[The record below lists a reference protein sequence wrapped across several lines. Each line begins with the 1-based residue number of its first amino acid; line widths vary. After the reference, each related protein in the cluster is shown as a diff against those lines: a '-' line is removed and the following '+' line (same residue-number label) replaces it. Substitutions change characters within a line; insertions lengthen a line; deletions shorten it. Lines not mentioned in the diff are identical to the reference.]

1 MKSSI
6 ENYLYSQWTRIGVG
20 FDLDPAQETVSV
32 ESLFIQTCS
41 VASDIPRLFWA
52 AASWLSVHHQLVNGR
67 LLVKELENLGI
78 HESPVAGAILN
89 VALELNPTASTLDQA
104 MVHCIPSPD
113 KRVLFSQ
120 YANNRI
126 LTEYARRES
135 IELFNRWG
143 FWHNQI
149 SDKRDAIRPI
159 AWIIKYCPDLRIRS
173 ILGASLDA
181 EIMYLNLLHPL
192 SATALMSRL
201 PYTYASIH
209 EAASRLCDRG
219 LLKKRA
225 QGRALVLHVP
235 SNIKKWLDKIPA

>member
-6 ENYLYSQWTRIGVG
+6 EDCLYSQWARIGVG
-20 FDLDPAQETVSV
+20 FDVDPAQVTVSA
-32 ESLFIQTCS
+32 ESLLARTCS
-41 VASDIPRLFWA
+41 AASDSPRLFWA
-52 AASWLSVHHQLVNGR
+52 AASWLAIHHQLVNGR
-67 LLVKELENLGI
+67 LLAKELKTLENQF
-78 HESPVAGAILN
+78 SAVAGAILS
-89 VALELNPTASTLDQA
+89 VAIELNPTASTLDQA
-104 MVHCIPSPD
+104 ISHCSPLKG
-113 KRVLFSQ
+113 KRVLFAQ
-120 YANNRI
+120 YAINPI

-135 IELFNRWG
+135 FELFERWG

-149 SDKRDAIRPI
+149 SDKRDAIRPVS
-159 AWIIKYCPDLRIRS
+159 WIIKACPDLRIRS

-181 EIMYLNLLHPL
+181 EIMHQVLLQPL
-192 SATALMSRL
+192 SATALKNRL

-235 SNIKKWLDKIPA
+235 SNIEKWLDKISA

>member
-41 VASDIPRLFWA
+41 VASEFPRLFWA

-67 LLVKELENLGI
+67 LLAKELETLD
-78 HESPVAGAILN
+78 SQFSAVAGAILS
-89 VALELNPTASTLDQA
+89 VAIELNPTASTLDK
-104 MVHCIPSPD
+104 VTLHCRPLRG
-113 KRVLFSQ
+113 KRVLFAQ
-120 YANNRI
+120 YANN
-126 LTEYARRES
+126 LVLAEYAKKES
-135 IELFNRWG
+135 LKLFNEWG

-159 AWIIKYCPDLRIRS
+159 SWIIKACPDLRIRS
-173 ILGASLDA
+173 VLGASLDA
-181 EIMYLNLLHPL
+181 EIMYLNLLHPM